1 MQDIEEADAEFR
13 KVVST
18 ISGQDIDIAFFP
30 VDPRQGAMYEA
41 GANYFIMSVKPQIL
55 VPMHYFH
62 RADVALEYAR
72 TASSRDTE
80 VIAMPLYGDTLRI
93 ETDDEGYLN
102 VTPIRITDTPAKAEN
117 GENETGEPENETASD
132 FLDPELDGDNPFS
145 ESDLPIPGL
154 SENGEDEV

>member
-18 ISGQDIDIAFFP
+18 ISGEDIDIAFFP

-41 GANYFIMSVKPQIL
+41 GANYFIMSVKPRIL

-80 VIAMPLYGDTLRI
+80 VLAMPLYGDTIRI
-93 ETDDEGYLN
+93 EIDDEGFLN
-102 VTPIRITDTPAKAEN
+102 ITPVHPANASGKPTE
-117 GENETGEPENETASD
+117 GENPEEEPTPD
-132 FLDPELDGDNPFS
+132 FFDPELDDDNPFD
-145 ESDLPIPGL
+145 ESDLPIAGL
-154 SENGEDEV
+154 SENGDEEV

>member
-18 ISGQDIDIAFFP
+18 ISGEDIDLAFFP

-41 GANYFIMSVKPQIL
+41 GANYFIMSVKPRIL
-55 VPMHYFH
+55 IPMHYFH

-80 VIAMPLYGDTLRI
+80 VMAMPLYGDTIRI
-93 ETDDEGYLN
+93 EIDDEGFLN
-102 VTPIRITDTPAKAEN
+102 VTPVRLTESSGKPV
-117 GENETGEPENETASD
+117 EPENTGVKPDPD
-132 FLDPELDGDNPFS
+132 FLDPELDHDNPFA
-145 ESDLPIPGL
+145 ESDLPIAGL
-154 SENGEDEV
+154 SENGDEEV

>member
-18 ISGQDIDIAFFP
+18 ISGEDIDIAFFP

-41 GANYFIMSVKPQIL
+41 GANYFIMSVKPRIL

-80 VIAMPLYGDTLRI
+80 VLAMPLYGDTIRI
-93 ETDDEGYLN
+93 EIDDEGYLN
-102 VTPIRITDTPAKAEN
+102 VTPVRLTDASGKTIESESPDEEPA
-117 GENETGEPENETASD
+117 TD
-132 FLDPELDGDNPFS
+132 FLDPELDHDNPFA
-145 ESDLPIPGL
+145 ESDLPIAGL
-154 SENGEDEV
+154 SENGDEEV